1 VDKEKKMKIK
11 IMILLLFILP
21 VMLCAQQAASTNYK
35 LLDYGLFNGHLTG
48 DNEPASANYIAELN
62 TVGGLSGEEMTST
75 NYNNYPGYYL
85 GPLTGEILSPEDV
98 TITVENDIVTISW
111 SAVSDA
117 TSYKVYSSD
126 DPYENFTEDTSG
138 NFNGTSWS
146 APLATE
152 KKFYYVTAVK

>member
-1 VDKEKKMKIK
+1 MKIRLL
-11 IMILLLFILP
+11 IILLFILP
-21 VMLCAQQAASTNYK
+21 VLLLAQQATSTNYK
-35 LLDYGLFNGHLTG
+35 LLDYGLFNGNLAG
-48 DNEPASANYIAELN
+48 NNEPASANYIADLN

-85 GPLTGEILSPEDV
+85 GPLTSEILSPEDV

-117 TSYKVYSSD
+117 TSYKVYASE

-138 NFNGTSWS
+138 IFVGESWS
-146 APLATE
+146 ASLAAE